1 MNVIYTTY
9 NTNEMKFYTYEN
21 GIKYILKGLN
31 EQSLNRFYVY
41 KRNEEFNKLLNQWL
55 TSKKKQVFFIAK
67 I

>member
-21 GIKYILKGLN
+21 GIKYLLKGLN

-55 TSKKKQVFFIAK
+55 TSKKK
-67 I
+67 